1 MRLGKVWGR
10 QEGCCA
16 GEGGGSVFSVP
27 PGRRDS
33 LAQRKLRSPWA
44 EVCAACCLGQKGGA
58 LGYRLL
64 HPLIDIRMRHREQS
78 DSAVCPPIPKPGLLG
93 NPANPSQATDQGAGL
108 VSALGP
114 APPPL
119 AGSLPQ
125 SGLAISRAQP
135 TETLLC
141 TPHRSTWKM
150 NGSGVL
156 RGPTSGQHSIGG
168 EGPEQ
173 GRAPSQV
180 QVWRGTGPDSLCS
193 LGVLRPLGSRA
204 WTLST
209 SGTCAFPL
217 APMPHCFPETPG
229 GLLVWERPILCG

>member
-1 MRLGKVWGR
+1 MQCALPSPSLG
-10 QEGCCA
+10 
-16 GEGGGSVFSVP
+16 
-27 PGRRDS
+27 S
-33 LAQRKLRSPWA
+33 LGTLPTQAR
-44 EVCAACCLGQKGGA
+44 
-58 LGYRLL
+58 
-64 HPLIDIRMRHREQS
+64 PLIRVPALS
-78 DSAVCPPIPKPGLLG
+78 LPWGLLP
-93 NPANPSQATDQGAGL
+93 PA
-108 VSALGP
+108 
-114 APPPL
+114 L